1 ILFLFSALVVT
12 NVQAKDSAK
21 VIRLRGYA
29 TQLSPG
35 AKNARVVELGQKVF
49 EDTSILTK
57 EKSLVVL
64 EFSDGARMTI
74 GPDSKVVVTKVRD
87 DGPGLVSL
95 LKGKMRS
102 QIVPDNTNNDK
113 YIIRTRTAAMG
124 VRGTD
129 FQSTFNPENRA
140 TSLVTF

>member
-1 ILFLFSALVVT
+1 
-12 NVQAKDSAK
+12 
-21 VIRLRGYA
+21 
-29 TQLSPG
+29 
-35 AKNARVVELGQKVF
+35 
-49 EDTSILTK
+49 
-57 EKSLVVL
+57 
-64 EFSDGARMTI
+64 
-74 GPDSKVVVTKVRD
+74 

-140 TSLVTF
+140 TSLVTFKGQVAMARLDTPAHELERTESTISVERDEKGEPTLNEVKTAPK